1 MKFFCVEANNTR
13 LNCVFK
19 NFKTVLKMEKHVL
32 LSNEYKSK
40 MFREVL
46 IQIVS
51 NYEKIVFF
59 DKKKKI

>member
-1 MKFFCVEANNTR
+1 
-13 LNCVFK
+13 
-19 NFKTVLKMEKHVL
+19 MEKHVL